1 MGRGVNLTGPDFCGN
16 YSTLIGTDPAAAMNA
31 RVDDVVKTWHSN
43 FIRIVMNTS
52 DISNGSKPFLA
63 NMIKVVNHIGTY
75 PNVRVL
81 LTVYTDPSFD
91 QSGGGAGGLPTSAS
105 DPVYRKLVD
114 TFATYSNVMFGVSN
128 EPGAISSTFTEA
140 MVWTSMNHAVS
151 TIRAEEDLLH
161 VPHHMV
167 SVQGTWWT
175 SDLDYYIKNPITAGL
190 NGDNVM
196 YEVHGYPA
204 SPSNYALSS
213 TRPTIM
219 GEYGLSS
226 STLSN
231 TLITTLQKDM
241 ETKQIPNLAWIYE
254 PNCVSG
260 GYVNIVQGGSAVT
273 PFIPTSLGTTV
284 LNYLQDPTS
293 VLK

>member
-1 MGRGVNLTGPDFCGN
+1 MGRGVNLTGLDFCGN
-16 YSTLIGTDPAAAMNA
+16 YSTQIQNDPVGALNA
-31 RVDDVVKTWHSN
+31 RVDDAVNVWHAN
-43 FIRIVMNTS
+43 FIRIVMNTADLTNS
-52 DISNGSKPFLA
+52 SKPMLA
-63 NMIKVVNHIGTY
+63 NMVKVVNHIGTY
-75 PNVRVL
+75 PNLKVL

-91 QSGGGAGGLPTSAS
+91 QSGGGAGGLPTAAS

-114 TFATYSNVMFGVSN
+114 TFAGDSYVMFGVSN
-128 EPGAISSTFTEA
+128 EPGAISGTFTEA
-140 MVWTSMNHAVS
+140 MVWNAMNHAVS
-151 TIRAEEDLLH
+151 TIRAEEDLLGST
-161 VPHHMV
+161 HHMV

-175 SDLDYYIKNPITAGL
+175 SFLDYYITHPITAGI

-204 SPSNYALSS
+204 APSNYALAS

-226 STLSN
+226 STMSN
-231 TLITTLQKDM
+231 SQIVTLQKDM
-241 ETKQIPNLAWIYE
+241 ETKQIPNMAWIYE

-260 GYVNIVQGGSAVT
+260 GYVNIVQGGAATT
-273 PFIPTSLGTTV
+273 PFTPTTMGTTV
-284 LNYLQDPTS
+284 INYLADPSS